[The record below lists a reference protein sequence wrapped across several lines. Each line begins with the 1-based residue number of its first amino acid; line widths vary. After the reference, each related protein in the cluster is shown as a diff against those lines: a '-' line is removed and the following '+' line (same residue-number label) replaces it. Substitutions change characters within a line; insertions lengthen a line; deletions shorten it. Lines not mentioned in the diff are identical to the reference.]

1 MNGIQIQHVLSLLE
15 EKSAY
20 KNRILLRQELVKYL
34 ELHMDD
40 VAKDLT
46 TKGEATIPTS
56 LGGIKLTT
64 KDLEMVAA

>member
-1 MNGIQIQHVLSLLE
+1 LLE

-20 KNRILLRQELVKYL
+20 KNRISLRQELVMYL
-34 ELHMDD
+34 ESHMAD
-40 VAKDLT
+40 VANALAT
-46 TKGEATIPTS
+46 RGEITIPTS

>member
-20 KNRILLRQELVKYL
+20 KNRILLREELVKYL
-34 ELHMDD
+34 ELHMND
-40 VAKDLT
+40 VAKDLAT
-46 TKGEATIPTS
+46 NGETTIPTS